1 MKDTWT
7 FHILT
12 FGCKV
17 NQYETQALREAWT
30 ARNGLETDTPAR
42 ADVIVL
48 NTCAVTANAVREV
61 RQTMRR
67 LQRECPDAEIVITGC
82 AVEAVEA
89 EPAALSGTELLVPQR
104 DKPLLLGHVPKRC
117 RSVAP
122 SCAREGARLPSEA
135 FPPFEISAFRRSR
148 PVLKV
153 QDGCSHKCA
162 YCIVPLTRGPS
173 RSRSPS
179 AALAELRRLLQ
190 AGFRE
195 IMISGIN
202 LRQYAFPGENV
213 RDFWELL
220 AYFERELAPEWR
232 GEARLRISSLE
243 PGQLHER
250 GLEVLASSVMICPHL
265 HISLQ
270 SGSPE
275 VLRQMR
281 RGHYGPEHLHAAV
294 ATIQTFWPRFGL
306 GADILTGFPGETPTE
321 AQETLD
327 LVKTLPF
334 SYAHVFS
341 FSPRP
346 GTPAAIRSDQVPVA
360 ERRRRAERVRAAVA
374 DKRQAFL
381 QSLLEEKLFRVSLES
396 GESGRG
402 VNEYYV
408 PCCLASPASGLAS
421 HALIPV
427 RPLAVDSGELQVAPV

>member
-1 MKDTWT
+1 MKNTWT

-30 ARNGLETDTPAR
+30 VRNGRETDVPAQ
-42 ADVIVL
+42 ADVVVL

-67 LQRECPDAEIVITGC
+67 LQRECPDAELVITGC
-82 AVEAVEA
+82 AVEAA
-89 EPAALSGTELLVPQR
+89 ETEPIAWPGTALVVPQR
-104 DKPLLLGHVPKRC
+104 DKPLLLGYAPKRC
-117 RSVAP
+117 RSFVPAHEVA
-122 SCAREGARLPSEA
+122 SLPPET
-135 FPPFEISAFRRSR
+135 FPPFAISAFRRSR

-153 QDGCSHKCA
+153 QDGCSHRCA

-179 AALAELRRLLQ
+179 AALAEIRRLLRE
-190 AGFRE
+190 GFRE

-202 LRQYAFPGENV
+202 LRQYAFPEEGV
-213 RDFWELL
+213 RDFWDLL
-220 AYFERELAPEWR
+220 TCFERELAPDWQ

-265 HISLQ
+265 HVSLQ

-294 ATIQTFWPRFGL
+294 ERIRTFWPRFGL
-306 GADILTGFPGETPTE
+306 GADILTGFPGETPAE
-321 AQETLD
+321 AQETLE
-327 LVKTLPF
+327 LVKALPF

-346 GTPAAIRSDQVPVA
+346 GTPAASRSDQVPVA
-360 ERRRRAERVRAAVA
+360 ERRRRAERVRTVVA

-381 QSLLEEKLFRVSLES
+381 QSMLEEKMFRVSLES
-396 GESGRG
+396 GRSGRG

-408 PCCLASPASGLAS
+408 PCRLASPVSDIVS

-427 RPLAVDSGELQVAPV
+427 RPLAVESGELRVVPA